1 MIDLLASGLSAYQAH
16 RQHSV
21 GQKTEDEQHEEEMCL
36 AREQFDRELKTTRR
50 TYLLST
56 FADIETYFQE
66 LNENLIS
73 SSRDAERDMVDQRNQ
88 QFQTIFLAD
97 TIMLAAL
104 LNILFQGILPDTIAN
119 YFYILFSTAIA
130 AGLACL
136 VINVAICMIITR
148 RVTSFMYHR
157 SDNNVHHVKDAM
169 ERTKN
174 MMGEI
179 RSRSERVPVAMP
191 TSVPSSFAMAETVT
205 LDAAQHLQS
214 TLIRR
219 QISTMGEKEV
229 EREWEQHEK
238 VVYDYLDNRR
248 ELHDRL
254 QQQSKLT
261 FEEYWRDHCSR
272 LATWAT
278 LLFYSGT
285 AFMLLATMIFVWVS
299 NIYDYHS
306 PVAAAVAVA
315 TIGLALFMGLAMTI
329 YLRKFDPINS
339 KLQAQQEQ
347 VEDNGSSTFDAS
359 GEGSIRPSMSAGSLN
374 VHIY

>member
-1 MIDLLASGLSAYQAH
+1 MIDLLTSGISAYQAH

-21 GQKTEDEQHEEEMCL
+21 GQKTEDEQHAAEMCQT
-36 AREQFDRELKTTRR
+36 REQFERELTNTRR

-56 FADIETYFQE
+56 YADIETYFQE

-104 LNILFQGILPDTIAN
+104 LSILFEGTLPETIGK
-119 YFYILFSTAIA
+119 YFYIMFSTAIA
-130 AGLACL
+130 ASLACL
-136 VINVAICMIITR
+136 VINVAICIIITR

-157 SDNNVHHVKDAM
+157 SDSNVHHVKDAM

-174 MMGEI
+174 MIGELT
-179 RSRSERVPVAMP
+179 RSRSERVPVAVP
-191 TSVPSSFAMAETVT
+191 TSVPSSIAMAEAVT

-214 TLIRR
+214 TLMRR
-219 QISTMGEKEV
+219 QISSMGEKEI
-229 EREWEQHEK
+229 EREWVQHEK

-254 QQQSKLT
+254 QQQSRLT
-261 FEEYWRDHCSR
+261 FEEYWRDNCSR

-299 NIYDYHS
+299 NIYEYHS
-306 PVAAAVAVA
+306 PVAAVVAVI
-315 TIGLALFMGLAMTI
+315 TIGIALIMGLAMTV
-329 YLRKFDPINS
+329 YLRRFDPINR

-347 VEDNGSSTFDAS
+347 VEDNDGSSSMLDVS
-359 GEGSIRPSMSAGSLN
+359 GSIRPSMSNNSF
-374 VHIY
+374 